1 MTKCER
7 PAQKHNNSLLFDLL
21 YLQETGAAAMSASV
35 VKMVPSIKEGDQK
48 FELYQEEV
56 EHVKVCYVQ

>member
-1 MTKCER
+1 
-7 PAQKHNNSLLFDLL
+7 
-21 YLQETGAAAMSASV
+21 MSASV

-48 FELYQEEV
+48 FELYQEEM

>member
-7 PAQKHNNSLLFDLL
+7 PALKHNSSLLFDLL

-35 VKMVPSIKEGDQK
+35 VQMGDQK
-48 FELYQEEV
+48 FEPYQ